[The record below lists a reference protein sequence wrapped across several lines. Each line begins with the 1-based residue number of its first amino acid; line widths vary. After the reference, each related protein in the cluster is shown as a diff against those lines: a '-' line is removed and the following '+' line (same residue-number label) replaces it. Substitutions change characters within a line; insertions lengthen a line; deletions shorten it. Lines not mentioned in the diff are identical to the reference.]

1 MAELM
6 AEVIF
11 LGEVEMLTVQV
22 KEEYAAIL
30 EPLQESVDEALYR
43 YALEKVQAR
52 ILEIEQQVQKWE
64 ERYGCSY
71 DLFAYRTATD
81 EAYVKQLDANP
92 ATQQW
97 EGDLISWGFDVEE
110 LREWRHR
117 LQKLSNG

>member
-1 MAELM
+1 
-6 AEVIF
+6 
-11 LGEVEMLTVQV
+11 MLTVQV

-30 EPLQESVDEALYR
+30 EPLQESVDEALRR

-81 EAYVKQLDANP
+81 EDYVKQLDADP
-92 ATQQW
+92 TTQQW
-97 EGDLISWGFDVEE
+97 EGDLISWEFDVEE
-110 LREWRHR
+110 LRAWRQR
-117 LQKLSNG
+117 LQKLRIGEMT